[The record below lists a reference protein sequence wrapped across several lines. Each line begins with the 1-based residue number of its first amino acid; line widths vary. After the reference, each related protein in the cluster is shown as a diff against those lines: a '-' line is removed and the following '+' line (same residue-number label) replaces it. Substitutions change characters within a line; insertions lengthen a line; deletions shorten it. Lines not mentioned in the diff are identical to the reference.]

1 MDAATL
7 RALQGQA
14 AVDRKVAVGL
24 GQGFANPFSFAAAA
38 GVTLPAG
45 GVLYCVSA
53 DRDSGTGLA
62 GGGTGSAAVLY
73 RVTLDRDWRDISSAL
88 PADATAD
95 VRAIAHEGDTWWIGG
110 VKAAGGGW
118 LAISADDGVTWTSLT
133 VTAGI
138 TNAVYALADVAGAA
152 LYVGGADGELHQWV
166 APATWADLTALLAFG
181 TDDILGLA
189 TDGAAGVL
197 VVGGDATPTVTCKHS
212 ATAGA
217 TWTDCTGAL
226 GAAAPV
232 RVATRIFT
240 NAFAV
245 GGDDC
250 LRATYDNGAHWEEWA
265 RHPDIALLY
274 PIYSLEFMW
283 SDEALLGTKLGLYS
297 IAFRGVEILPMAKL
311 GVLVRAVK
319 FTVARIYLATDVLA
333 VSAVGG
339 TVITVN
345 IGVSRTLLRPGYAQ
359 RLQGVGTH
367 VARYG
372 SGLLVSVLVSSAAVI
387 SEDITLY
394 DNTAASGAVVAL
406 LHLPANAAPFEWR
419 PTYPI
424 RLVVGLTVVLA
435 SADQDVTIVME

>member
-1 MDAATL
+1 
-7 RALQGQA
+7 
-14 AVDRKVAVGL
+14 
-24 GQGFANPFSFAAAA
+24 
-38 GVTLPAG
+38 
-45 GVLYCVSA
+45 
-53 DRDSGTGLA
+53 
-62 GGGTGSAAVLY
+62 
-73 RVTLDRDWRDISSAL
+73 
-88 PADATAD
+88 
-95 VRAIAHEGDTWWIGG
+95 
-110 VKAAGGGW
+110 
-118 LAISADDGVTWTSLT
+118 
-133 VTAGI
+133 
-138 TNAVYALADVAGAA
+138 
-152 LYVGGADGELHQWV
+152 
-166 APATWADLTALLAFG
+166 
-181 TDDILGLA
+181 
-189 TDGAAGVL
+189 
-197 VVGGDATPTVTCKHS
+197 
-212 ATAGA
+212 
-217 TWTDCTGAL
+217 
-226 GAAAPV
+226 
-232 RVATRIFT
+232 
-240 NAFAV
+240 
-245 GGDDC
+245 
-250 LRATYDNGAHWEEWA
+250 
-265 RHPDIALLY
+265 
-274 PIYSLEFMW
+274 MW

-319 FTVARIYLATDVLA
+319 FTVARIYLAADVLA